1 MAFSCGGGPSG
12 RGSSSARMKGNMA
25 RPGKKQARQTLKA
38 FAVEL
43 VIYSVFVIIYFFAVL
58 HFLGQWLVELE
69 IHHIRTYAVV
79 AILLIIGQAMALE
92 AVTTGLMRFL
102 RRGRSE

>member
-1 MAFSCGGGPSG
+1 
-12 RGSSSARMKGNMA
+12 MA
-25 RPGKKQARQTLKA
+25 RPSKQQARQTLQA
-38 FAVEL
+38 FVVEL
-43 VIYSVFVIIYFFAVL
+43 IVYSLFVIIYFFAVL

-69 IHHIRTYAVV
+69 IHQIRTYAVV
-79 AILLIIGQAMALE
+79 AIVLIIGQAVVLE

>member
-1 MAFSCGGGPSG
+1 MAFCRGGRPAG
-12 RGSSSARMKGNMA
+12 RGSSSGRTRGNMA
-25 RPGKKQARQTLKA
+25 RPGKKQARQTLQA
-38 FAVEL
+38 FVVEL
-43 VIYSVFVIIYFFAVL
+43 IIYGVFVVIYFFAVL

-79 AILLIIGQAMALE
+79 AIFLIIGQAVVLE

-102 RRGRSE
+102 R